1 MYSRVLPLMENS
13 HFQFLVHTT
22 IPNNSTS
29 GLVMKNLSAVAVAKK
44 TPSLFFC
51 VVMDLIGYA
60 TYAIP
65 VLGEFG
71 DLLWAPIS
79 ALIFFKT
86 FGGWKGAFGG
96 IFNFIEEIMPGLDF
110 IPTFTLTWLFQNF
123 KRPVNSHTDTGKP
136 VFQSLSKPSR
146 LSIFR

>member
-1 MYSRVLPLMENS
+1 
-13 HFQFLVHTT
+13 
-22 IPNNSTS
+22 
-29 GLVMKNLSAVAVAKK
+29 MKNLSAVAVTKK
-44 TPSLFFC
+44 SPSLLFC
-51 VVMDLIGYA
+51 VVMDLLGYA

-79 ALIFFKT
+79 ALIFFRT

-96 IFNFIEEIMPGLDF
+96 IFNFVEEILPGLDF

-123 KRPVNSHTDTGKP
+123 RKP
-136 VFQSLSKPSR
+136 VSSSNKTTNAVYQTASNPLP
-146 LSIFR
+146 LTIFKQK